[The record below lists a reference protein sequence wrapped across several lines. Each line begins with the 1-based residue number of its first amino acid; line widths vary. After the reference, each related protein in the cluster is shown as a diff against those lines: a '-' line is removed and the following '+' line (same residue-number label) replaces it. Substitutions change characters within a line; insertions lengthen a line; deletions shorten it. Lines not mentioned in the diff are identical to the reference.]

1 MRGGW
6 NCARECHNPAGAAR
20 ARAKAGAPA
29 RVARAVEMFK
39 TLADT
44 SRVRIIRALGAG
56 PLCVHDLAQAVGMT
70 QSAVSHQL
78 RTLRHA
84 RVVSYTRE
92 GKMAHYRLADAHVR
106 DLLRAVFAHAG
117 HGRRR

>member
-1 MRGGW
+1 MRDKW
-6 NCARECHNPAGAAR
+6 ECERACHNPAAAAR
-20 ARAKAGAPA
+20 ARRHTGAPG

-44 SRVRIIRALGAG
+44 SRVRIIGALSAG

-78 RTLRHA
+78 RTLRQA
-84 RVVSYTRE
+84 RVVAFTRE
-92 GKMAHYRLADAHVR
+92 GKLVHYRLADAHVR
-106 DLLRAVFAHAG
+106 DLLSAVFAHAG
-117 HGRRR
+117 HGRR